1 MFEKIISLG
10 KNPLSLSLA
19 FLNQTLKEELVNV
32 FSGGA
37 LSKEKYSRAILG
49 LPEEPFML
57 LSHSRSPTLLQS

>member
-1 MFEKIISLG
+1 MFEKIIPSEK
-10 KNPLSLSLA
+10 KNLA
-19 FLNQTLKEELVNV
+19 RILNQTLKEELVNV

-57 LSHSRSPTLLQS
+57 LSHSRFPPLLQS